1 MTSHSTSEAESRKQ
15 FYEQA

>member
-1 MTSHSTSEAESRKQ
+1 MTSHSTSEIESRKQ

>member
-1 MTSHSTSEAESRKQ
+1 MTSHSTSEVESRKQ